1 MEVKKMVD
9 VEYQPVKKVVV
20 HEAIKYD
27 LDEFLRMKAQA
38 LPNGQPPQAVRWV
51 DGLVFAFNGM
61 ALTPELVNERVRDG
75 VIHWEFIE
83 FAEMPKYEKV
93 VTHPDTQVQLRVV
106 DGSNNSAVGDVI
118 RHFKNNTTFFPQTT
132 N

>member
-9 VEYQPVKKVVV
+9 VEFHPVQKIIV

-27 LDEFLRMKAQA
+27 LDEFLRMKAQP
-38 LPNGQPPQAVRWV
+38 LPNGQPPPPVRWV
-51 DGLVFAFNGM
+51 EGLVFQVGM
-61 ALTPELVNERVRDG
+61 LPMTPELINERVHDG
-75 VIHWEFIE
+75 VVHWSFIE
-83 FAEMPKYEKV
+83 FAEMSTYQKV
-93 VTHPDTQVQLRVV
+93 LTHPDTQAQLRVI